1 MSMKVL
7 YNKGVKMIKFLRLL
21 EKLKIINQKRTFC
34 EILTDGR
41 YLLMFRPINFTK
53 LQIEYKI
60 IKIPNIK
67 SNHYLYAKIANDTQF
82 KIKIA

>member
-1 MSMKVL
+1 MKVL
-7 YNKGVKMIKFLRLL
+7 YNKGVKMLKFLRIL
-21 EKLKIINQKRTFC
+21 EKLKIINQKRAIC
-34 EILTDGR
+34 EILTDGKH
-41 YLLMFRPINFTK
+41 LFMFKPINFTK